1 MFINEDGWPVAAPLR
16 YVPLAKSATT
26 ISPTVTSADTAGA
39 YKMVNHGKDISATV
53 KPSVAIRLDG
63 SGAVSGGASGTWT
76 HKGNNN
82 VAIVIDGVTYSG
94 VLSRQWNP
102 NANAFAVTFTAQS
115 KTGVSLWG
123 IRTGS

>member
-1 MFINEDGWPVAAPLR
+1 
-16 YVPLAKSATT
+16 
-26 ISPTVTSADTAGA
+26 
-39 YKMVNHGKDISATV
+39 MVNHGKDISATV
-53 KPSVAIRLDG
+53 KPSVAIRLDSSG
-63 SGAVSGGASGTWT
+63 TVSGAASGTWT

-82 VAIVIDGVTYSG
+82 VSIVLDGVTYSG